1 MTADAAARDS
11 VGIPLNFAG
20 VGTNNKTVLAYE
32 DHLKKYLEIV
42 KPDLISYDHY
52 HFLKQ
57 SDGNQYFLNLGL
69 IRNAALESR
78 KPFLNIIQAS
88 AVSSGHGDCPA
99 RSELRFLV
107 FTTMAYG
114 GRGISY
120 FIYWGSKSEGGL
132 YQDGKPSP
140 LAKDTA
146 LLNAEIA
153 RFGPVLLSL
162 KSTGVFHTAPLP
174 YGTTPVPP
182 SSPVQLQGP
191 GEFVLGL
198 FGQGGKT
205 TAFMVVNRNYRTDA
219 TANLKV
225 EIPGE
230 RLCEFDR
237 QTGKWIEC
245 KKLETDRVVKVRLG
259 AGDGR
264 LFRLGL

>member
-1 MTADAAARDS
+1 MTADAAARER

-88 AVSSGHGDCPA
+88 ALERSWRLPGS
-99 RSELRFLV
+99 SELRFLV

-140 LAKDTA
+140 LAKDA
-146 LLNAEIA
+146 A
-153 RFGPVLLSL
+153 RS
-162 KSTGVFHTAPLP
+162 
-174 YGTTPVPP
+174 
-182 SSPVQLQGP
+182 
-191 GEFVLGL
+191 
-198 FGQGGKT
+198 
-205 TAFMVVNRNYRTDA
+205 
-219 TANLKV
+219 
-225 EIPGE
+225 
-230 RLCEFDR
+230 
-237 QTGKWIEC
+237 
-245 KKLETDRVVKVRLG
+245 
-259 AGDGR
+259 
-264 LFRLGL
+264 

>member
-1 MTADAAARDS
+1 M
-11 VGIPLNFAG
+11 
-20 VGTNNKTVLAYE
+20 
-32 DHLKKYLEIV
+32 
-42 KPDLISYDHY
+42 
-52 HFLKQ
+52 
-57 SDGNQYFLNLGL
+57 
-69 IRNAALESR
+69 
-78 KPFLNIIQAS
+78 
-88 AVSSGHGDCPA
+88 
-99 RSELRFLV
+99 
-107 FTTMAYG
+107 
-114 GRGISY
+114 
-120 FIYWGSKSEGGL
+120 
-132 YQDGKPSP
+132 
-140 LAKDTA
+140 
-146 LLNAEIA
+146 
-153 RFGPVLLSL
+153 
-162 KSTGVFHTAPLP
+162 
-174 YGTTPVPP
+174 PP

-245 KKLETDRVVKVRLG
+245 KKLETDRVVKVRLR